1 MCVWIEVV
9 LHPVALESQRGS
21 WRVDGKKVGRKLS
34 VPVAARANLG
44 GHAGSVGIWRK
55 GYSNYCRL
63 CPTIVK
69 AISAAAGISLYL
81 FLIFF
86 LICFQIY
93 LILLLLQLSIF
104 SAHIFKLFFY
114 VD

>member
-9 LHPVALESQRGS
+9 LHPVALERQRGS

-63 CPTIVK
+63 STTIVK
-69 AISAAAGISLYL
+69 AISVVAAGLGCKVDIVKITRCSTGGRA
-81 FLIFF
+81 
-86 LICFQIY
+86 
-93 LILLLLQLSIF
+93 LS
-104 SAHIFKLFFY
+104 SPA
-114 VD
+114 